1 MSDGI
6 MWWKSIELPIDT
18 FSFVPRIKPK
28 ALHLLQEQ
36 SAAELL
42 PQSCSFSYKPVLW
55 FKCFLQRFMI
65 KTLFP
70 ELCIHLI
77 INGNFAGGDEATNS
91 VENVFVIKNKN
102 FFSSSVSQDALT
114 FKAHSPKRKSST
126 VASLAFLVSKIVIIF
141 FYKL

>member
-1 MSDGI
+1 MPDGI

-18 FSFVPRIKPK
+18 FAFVPRIKPK

-55 FKCFLQRFMI
+55 FKCSLQRFMI
-65 KTLFP
+65 KKLFP
-70 ELCIHLI
+70 ESCIHLI
-77 INGNFAGGDEATNS
+77 INGNFAGGDKATNS

-102 FFSSSVSQDALT
+102 FFSCSVSRDALAASFQSSFSKKEIFNCCLFSFSS
-114 FKAHSPKRKSST
+114 FKNCNN
-126 VASLAFLVSKIVIIF
+126 
-141 FYKL
+141 KL